1 MRRLTAGEREL
12 ARSVFGDALD
22 VGRVRLAVT
31 PFRTAVTLGQ
41 VILMGRDAPRDF
53 AGAPLH
59 LRAWLVHELVHVWQF
74 ATAPAATLTSWA
86 GVVASGGYGPG
97 SPGYAYAHP
106 FEWEALNLEQQ
117 ARAVEHAFLIR
128 EGAAVEAATP
138 SGTRLRPPSIR
149 RRVTLDDYAGRTPF
163 EALARRA

>member
-12 ARSVFGDALD
+12 ARSVFGEALD
-22 VGRVRLAVT
+22 LDAVRLAIT
-31 PFRTAVTLGQ
+31 PFRTAVTLGA

-53 AGAPLH
+53 AAAPLH

-74 ATAPAATLTSWA
+74 AVAPAATLRSWA
-86 GVVASGGYGPG
+86 GVVASGGYGRG
-97 SPGYAYAHP
+97 LPGYAYAHP
-106 FEWEALNLEQQ
+106 IVWAALNLEQQ

-138 SGTRLRPPSIR
+138 CEVLER
-149 RRVTLDDYAGRTPF
+149 RWATLDDYAGRTPF
-163 EALARRA
+163 EALTRPQRPADA